1 MRLRRE
7 EFKTYER
14 QDKVQEQLQKK
25 NNLRLAAGGVLDMRL
40 GLKCRA
46 RAA

>member
-1 MRLRRE
+1 M
-7 EFKTYER
+7 YER
-14 QDKVQEQLQKK
+14 QDKVQEQGQIQLQKK